1 VSHAAAM
8 LKETRTGQGL
18 FEAEVIQSFEKIGCW
33 MTVKNADDDVM
44 RVFMKDPAFFIPK
57 DSVQCKAAFF
67 FGKEFYDNVSI
78 DLPKYLLMDARP

>member
-8 LKETRTGQGL
+8 LKETRIGHGL

-44 RVFMKDPAFFIPK
+44 RVFMKDPAFSYPK
-57 DSVQCKAAFF
+57 TAFNAKQHSF
-67 FGKEFYDNVSI
+67 LAKPFMITFRSI
-78 DLPKYLLMDARP
+78 YKNIC